1 MGQISFQQIFKV
13 VAVFFLGYTVYSTER
28 AIRHKQARHQ
38 FRRSANSI
46 NNNQS
51 AVASAQIQQE
61 SKESQIDYKR
71 IYIVKVEPKEVVFPQ
86 DEQERQQF
94 EETFSK
100 SNYTKYQFPDYV
112 NVPLDELPVVYYNGM
127 SFYRQGVQNSPE
139 YDLSLSG
146 PNTRSQKQGKCPGK
160 PKSAKKEKAEEEE
173 PEEFSPRNGM
183 LMDTGL
189 NFAEEPEEKPEAVQ
203 QIGCCNGMP
212 YNTNKRCCCRRASF
226 NKDEK
231 FCCAID
237 GCGDFK
243 ILKKSLEN
251 YDLCYSLSGMVVQEY
266 GYHKMAGARDMGFMK
281 QN

>member
-1 MGQISFQQIFKV
+1 MGQVSFQQIFKAL
-13 VAVFFLGYTVYSTER
+13 AVFFLGYTVYSTER

-38 FRRSANSI
+38 FRRSAVS
-46 NNNQS
+46 NQS
-51 AVASAQIQQE
+51 PVASVQIQE
-61 SKESQIDYKR
+61 ASKPSHADYQKV
-71 IYIVKVEPKEVVFPQ
+71 YIMKVEPAEVVFPQ
-86 DEQERQQF
+86 DEQERQEY

-112 NVPLDELPVVYYNGM
+112 NVPLSELPVVYYNGM
-127 SFYRQGVQNSPE
+127 SFYRQGVQNAPE
-139 YDLSLSG
+139 YDISLSG
-146 PNTRSQKQGKCPGK
+146 PNTRSSQEDKKCPGK
-160 PKSAKKEKAEEEE
+160 AKSAKKEQEER
-173 PEEFSPRNGM
+173 PEFAPRM
-183 LMDTGL
+183 LSDIGL
-189 NFAEEPEEKPEAVQ
+189 LSEVEEPEEKMEKEEKEEVH

-231 FCCAID
+231 FCCAIN

-243 ILKKSLEN
+243 IFKKSESN
-251 YDLCYSLSGMVVQEY
+251 YDLCNSLSGVVVQEY

>member
-1 MGQISFQQIFKV
+1 MCCNIHHGQISFKQIFKIL
-13 VAVFFLGYTVYSTER
+13 AIFFLGYTVYSTER

-38 FRRSANSI
+38 FRRSAAI
-46 NNNQS
+46 NQS
-51 AVASAQIQQE
+51 PSTSVQIQQE
-61 SKESQIDYKR
+61 SKPSRPDYER
-71 IYIVKVEPKEVVFPQ
+71 TYIVKVEPKEVVFPQ
-86 DEQERQQF
+86 DEQERQQY

-139 YDLSLSG
+139 YDLFQSG
-146 PNTRSQKQGKCPGK
+146 PNTRSKKEGRCPGRA
-160 PKSAKKEKAEEEE
+160 KSAKKEKPEEEE
-173 PEEFSPRNGM
+173 PEFSPRNGM
-183 LMDTGL
+183 LMDVM
-189 NFAEEPEEKPEAVQ
+189 NIAEEPEEKEAVQ

-266 GYHKMAGARDMGFMK
+266 GYHQMAGARDMGFMK

>member
-1 MGQISFQQIFKV
+1 MGQISFRQIFKV

-28 AIRHKQARHQ
+28 AIRHKQARRQ
-38 FRRSANSI
+38 FRRSATI
-46 NNNQS
+46 NNNQN
-51 AVASAQIQQE
+51 ASASFKIQQE
-61 SKESQIDYKR
+61 SKPSQADYER
-71 IYIVKVEPKEVVFPQ
+71 VYIVKVEPKEVVFPQ
-86 DEQERQQF
+86 NEQERQEY

-127 SFYRQGVQNSPE
+127 SFYRQGVKNSPE
-139 YDLSLSG
+139 YDLSLTG
-146 PNTRSQKQGKCPGK
+146 ANTRSRKEGRCPGK
-160 PKSAKKEKAEEEE
+160 PKSAKKEKPEQEE

-183 LMDTGL
+183 LLDTGII
-189 NFAEEPEEKPEAVQ
+189 AEEPEEKEAVQ

>member
-1 MGQISFQQIFKV
+1 MGQISFRQIFKV

-28 AIRHKQARHQ
+28 AIRHKQARRQ
-38 FRRSANSI
+38 FRRSATI
-46 NNNQS
+46 NNNQN
-51 AVASAQIQQE
+51 ASASFKIQQE
-61 SKESQIDYKR
+61 SKPSQADYER
-71 IYIVKVEPKEVVFPQ
+71 VYIVKVEPKEVVFPQ
-86 DEQERQQF
+86 NEQERQEY

-127 SFYRQGVQNSPE
+127 SFYRQGVKNSPE
-139 YDLSLSG
+139 YDLSLTG
-146 PNTRSQKQGKCPGK
+146 ANTRSRKEGRCPGK
-160 PKSAKKEKAEEEE
+160 PKSAKKEKPEQEE

-183 LMDTGL
+183 LLDTGII
-189 NFAEEPEEKPEAVQ
+189 AEEPEEKEAVQ

-281 QN
+281 KN

>member
-28 AIRHKQARHQ
+28 AIRHKQARRQ
-38 FRRSANSI
+38 FRRSATI

-51 AVASAQIQQE
+51 ASASFQIQQE
-61 SKESQIDYKR
+61 SKPSQADYER
-71 IYIVKVEPKEVVFPQ
+71 VYIVKVEPKEVVFPQ
-86 DEQERQQF
+86 NEQERQEY

-127 SFYRQGVQNSPE
+127 SFYRQGVKNSPE
-139 YDLSLSG
+139 YDLSLTG
-146 PNTRSQKQGKCPGK
+146 ANTRSRKEGRCPGK
-160 PKSAKKEKAEEEE
+160 PKSAKKEKPEQEE

-183 LMDTGL
+183 LLDTGII
-189 NFAEEPEEKPEAVQ
+189 AEEPEEKEAVQ

>member
-38 FRRSANSI
+38 FRRSAT
-46 NNNQS
+46 NQS
-51 AVASAQIQQE
+51 APAVVPIQQQ
-61 SKESQIDYKR
+61 SQPSQADYDR
-71 IYIVKVEPKEVVFPQ
+71 VYIVKVEPKEIVFPQ
-86 DEQERQQF
+86 DEQERQQY

-139 YDLSLSG
+139 YDSSLSG
-146 PNTRSQKQGKCPGK
+146 PNTRSRKEGRCPGK
-160 PKSAKKEKAEEEE
+160 PNSAKKEKPEQEE
-173 PEEFSPRNGM
+173 PEEFAPRM
-183 LMDTGL
+183 LLDAMPTI
-189 NFAEEPEEKPEAVQ
+189 AEEKEAVQ

-266 GYHKMAGARDMGFMK
+266 GYHKMARARDMGFMK